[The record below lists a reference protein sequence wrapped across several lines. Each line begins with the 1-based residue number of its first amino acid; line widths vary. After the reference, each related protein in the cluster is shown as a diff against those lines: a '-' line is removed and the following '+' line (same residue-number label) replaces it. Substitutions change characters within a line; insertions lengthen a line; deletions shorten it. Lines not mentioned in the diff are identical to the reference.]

1 MSAVPTPVVP
11 PPTVPSTGPGTADL
25 SCLDAQALERLRALD
40 PNGASGLLERV
51 LLAFHGSAQ
60 RLLQQMRDARH
71 TGDAGSVRHVAH
83 TLKSSAASIG
93 ALRLSQLC
101 AEVELVLRQG
111 GLESLGDRLDALDRE
126 ARQVLAALAPLAT
139 RAP

>member
-1 MSAVPTPVVP
+1 MSAVPTPAVP
-11 PPTVPSTGPGTADL
+11 PSVSGSVDL

-40 PNGASGLLERV
+40 PGGANGLLERV

-71 TGDAGSVRHVAH
+71 AGDAASVRHVAH
-83 TLKSSAASIG
+83 TLKSSSASIG
-93 ALRLSQLC
+93 ALALSQLC
-101 AEVELVLRQG
+101 AEVELVLRQD
-111 GLESLGDRLDALDRE
+111 GLQALGDRLDALDRE

-139 RAP
+139 RAT